1 MDQREIRRNFFK
13 CFVRKLTSFAKNNY
27 KLQVNNGEELV
38 VREDFE
44 STLLIEDGVPKLS
57 EDFKKCLVKMKKP
70 NHAKQED
77 ITYKI

>member
-1 MDQREIRRNFFK
+1 M
-13 CFVRKLTSFAKNNY
+13 
-27 KLQVNNGEELV
+27 
-38 VREDFE
+38 REDFE

-77 ITYKI
+77 ITYNIETKKNLCNELYIPLILVALPQQ